1 VLSLSGPESPTRIT
15 TPLITQR
22 PDLQVGQSHQQ
33 TNSKV
38 GPNPCIYYGMSNR
51 NSRRAAPAAAVKVA
65 KGRRASVASTSST
78 FDLSSNDND
87 NYSGVDDISDDEDDD
102 EDDVFAAEEQA
113 IMGEDTP
120 SPGSTPRP
128 HAESTEDWLNDGDH
142 EEDEDDYDE
151 DLDESNSVTANDHT
165 DDSGSWEGI
174 PSDVPELPV
183 DSLFDQESEHVPHRR
198 VRFNVPSDDSSSD
211 STEDDDDHGEWYPDI
226 FVDQSSLDPSFRR
239 QIEKEQD
246 ESSASD
252 SFWDH
257 TALYHGDDESEA
269 GDLDVQI
276 IKDESPIL
284 GEAAPAVNA
293 SNDVA
298 PLFRQQD
305 LDEELDGYES
315 KSCQL
320 AGHTIG
326 TLLT

>member
-1 VLSLSGPESPTRIT
+1 
-15 TPLITQR
+15 
-22 PDLQVGQSHQQ
+22 
-33 TNSKV
+33 
-38 GPNPCIYYGMSNR
+38 MSNR

-183 DSLFDQESEHVPHRR
+183 DSLFDQESEHVSHRR

-276 IKDESPIL
+276 IKDESPVL

-315 KSCQL
+315 KSCQF